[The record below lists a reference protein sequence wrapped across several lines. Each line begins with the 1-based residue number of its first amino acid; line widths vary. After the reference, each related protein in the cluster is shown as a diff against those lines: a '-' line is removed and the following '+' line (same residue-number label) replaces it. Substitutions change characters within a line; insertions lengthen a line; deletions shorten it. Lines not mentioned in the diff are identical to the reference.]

1 MKVNDWSAVGT
12 ADNKGVAIKHSKQFR
27 NDYEICIDL
36 NDKGDLEINIYNNF
50 SDNPI
55 VRTILPTGETQ

>member
-1 MKVNDWSAVGT
+1 MKVNDWSVVPT
-12 ADNKGVAIKHSKQFR
+12 ADNKGVAIKYKKQFP
-27 NDYEICIDL
+27 NDYEICVDL

-55 VRTILPTGETQ
+55 TRTILPTGEQQ